1 MRSFPAIDES
11 KFVSRDVL
19 RLLITTENNFD
30 PPLSLEIQTKITYK
44 VMQQEFWDILGYD
57 FIHTVED
64 KIISLPMKSQL
75 FFKYFP
81 RDV

>member
-1 MRSFPAIDES
+1 
-11 KFVSRDVL
+11 
-19 RLLITTENNFD
+19 
-30 PPLSLEIQTKITYK
+30 
-44 VMQQEFWDILGYD
+44 MQQEFWDILGYD

-64 KIISLPMKSQL
+64 KMISPPMKSQF